1 MADCFNPD
9 LYTSI
14 KDQGGVKQAKLF
26 EVQQNAAK
34 FANLLR
40 MFRVQFKIAMLVVN
54 MHTYFAFV
62 QRSRLS
68 AFMGE
73 LSR

>member
-9 LYTSI
+9 LYSSI
-14 KDQGGVKQAKLF
+14 KEQGGVKQATLF

-40 MFRVQFKIAMLVVN
+40 MFRVQFKIAMLVVI
-54 MHTYFAFV
+54 MYT
-62 QRSRLS
+62 
-68 AFMGE
+68 
-73 LSR
+73 